1 MEYHTVY
8 KRPEGET
15 TQWEDLQRK
24 FGNLPPKEPVQ
35 KPEAFVPAQD
45 KSKDRQLLDNDDD
58 IDALENAEDDFADDP
73 FLEAY
78 RWSPQALIGGLY
90 ITRMALLVT
99 SPMQHQNREEVSAP
113 PSTAACRQERLKQL
127 QAAAQRSK
135 FGSLG
140 SILRD
145 EFVSQVT
152 EDSRDSWVVVLLY
165 QERYACSAQPNSS
178 TP

>member
-24 FGNLPPKEPVQ
+24 FGNLPPKEEVQ

-58 IDALENAEDDFADDP
+58 IDALENAEDNFADDP

-78 RWSPQALIGGLY
+78 RWDPK
-90 ITRMALLVT
+90 
-99 SPMQHQNREEVSAP
+99 P
-113 PSTAACRQERLKQL
+113 
-127 QAAAQRSK
+127 
-135 FGSLG
+135 
-140 SILRD
+140 
-145 EFVSQVT
+145 
-152 EDSRDSWVVVLLY
+152 
-165 QERYACSAQPNSS
+165 
-178 TP
+178 

>member
-8 KRPEGET
+8 KKPDGET

-45 KSKDRQLLDNDDD
+45 KSNDRQLLDNDGD

-78 RWSPQALIGGLY
+78 RWDPQAVIGELY
-90 ITRMALLVT
+90 ISRHARKTY
-99 SPMQHQNREEVSAP
+99 SPA
-113 PSTAACRQERLKQL
+113 
-127 QAAAQRSK
+127 
-135 FGSLG
+135 
-140 SILRD
+140 
-145 EFVSQVT
+145 
-152 EDSRDSWVVVLLY
+152 
-165 QERYACSAQPNSS
+165 
-178 TP
+178 

>member
-58 IDALENAEDDFADDP
+58 IDALVNAEDDFADDP

-78 RWSPQALIGGLY
+78 RWILQTMIGRLC
-90 ITRMALLVT
+90 ITRRATKMDFSVQDQASEEGSAIANMLLRAGK
-99 SPMQHQNREEVSAP
+99 S
-113 PSTAACRQERLKQL
+113 
-127 QAAAQRSK
+127 
-135 FGSLG
+135 G
-140 SILRD
+140 
-145 EFVSQVT
+145 
-152 EDSRDSWVVVLLY
+152 
-165 QERYACSAQPNSS
+165 
-178 TP
+178 

>member
-58 IDALENAEDDFADDP
+58 IEALENAEDDFADDP

-78 RWSPQALIGGLY
+78 RCSLWVSPQKCI
-90 ITRMALLVT
+90 
-99 SPMQHQNREEVSAP
+99 
-113 PSTAACRQERLKQL
+113 
-127 QAAAQRSK
+127 
-135 FGSLG
+135 
-140 SILRD
+140 
-145 EFVSQVT
+145 
-152 EDSRDSWVVVLLY
+152 
-165 QERYACSAQPNSS
+165 
-178 TP
+178 

>member
-45 KSKDRQLLDNDDD
+45 RSKDRQLLDNDDD
-58 IDALENAEDDFADDP
+58 IDALEIAEDDFADDP

-78 RWSPQALIGGLY
+78 RWTSQAVMGELY
-90 ITRMALLVT
+90 ITRVAPKMRV
-99 SPMQHQNREEVSAP
+99 PVQHQAREERATVADV
-113 PSTAACRQERLKQL
+113 
-127 QAAAQRSK
+127 
-135 FGSLG
+135 
-140 SILRD
+140 LRAGK
-145 EFVSQVT
+145 SG
-152 EDSRDSWVVVLLY
+152 
-165 QERYACSAQPNSS
+165 
-178 TP
+178 